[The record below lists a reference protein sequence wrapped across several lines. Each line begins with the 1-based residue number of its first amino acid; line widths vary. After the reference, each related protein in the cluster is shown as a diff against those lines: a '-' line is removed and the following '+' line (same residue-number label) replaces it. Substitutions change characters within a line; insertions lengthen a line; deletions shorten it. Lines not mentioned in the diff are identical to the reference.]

1 MSSESEVLLSV
12 ALDLVV
18 ICSFP
23 GRFQSV
29 LALLQTFPAD
39 FPAPVVLLQYPS
51 LSQGEP
57 AISSASCQEWERCLP
72 NATSLTVEMVWGE
85 CQLSPRTL
93 YVTPAHS
100 SVTFR
105 QGVILVQEDV
115 TPDTHTRSEAFL
127 ASAACTY
134 RERLVLVL
142 FPATGSDGV
151 AEMIAVKRAGGTVV
165 LPEQNLS
172 ESLKQ
177 LGVPPA
183 AVDLTADLPQI
194 GPLLHSFLLTRE
206 QAEVE
211 ASVKEEINNV
221 LAFLCLHSSLVPSQ
235 LPFSVLLQQI
245 GWRMMRTRQM
255 ALDTYTKYLHAQ
267 PAEARALV
275 SAILSPSPCSFPEAA
290 FFTMLKQQILPAVI
304 EEARTHDW
312 TLRFWSAGCHTGQEP
327 YALAMVLADLLG
339 PDLGKFKVK
348 IFATDD
354 HCAALAFA
362 REGCYDAKML
372 SDLPEDY
379 AARYFEPSKRGY
391 RVVKAIRELIIF
403 GTHDLE
409 RDVPFSHL
417 NALLCCHLLAGFPP
431 EQHHMFLSRF
441 AFALAPRKGYL
452 LLGQEGRVHP
462 SSLLFERVSPQEP
475 LYRCLH
481 RGEII
486 HCHHKQESQP
496 DRVSPEQTI
505 QSLLTD
511 QLPSSPFSGFP
522 LFASLS
528 SSDMV
533 VGSAPFGVVVLDHS
547 YCMLSWNRAAEQML
561 SISLMRAGQDFFHTV
576 RGLPYAQVRTSIDT
590 IFAEGGSLTVSPVEL
605 AFSAGGNGRIL
616 ALTVT
621 LLPAEVGGILH
632 VVLYFNDISEQTLLE
647 QAHLKQA
654 QIVEELM
661 STNTDLTAKN
671 AQLVNTNQQLREAS
685 RAVLTAYE
693 QLQEQ
698 LVEEQL
704 TTEELMTVQEELQI
718 TLEEG
723 EQIREEL
730 NQQCAEYSK
739 QLAELQVIMNQ
750 PVRQASPFMT
760 PKRYENDLNLV

>member
-1 MSSESEVLLSV
+1 MSSESETLLSV
-12 ALDLVV
+12 APNLVV

-29 LALLQTFPAD
+29 LTLLQTFPAD

-51 LSQGEP
+51 LSQGES
-57 AISSASCQEWERCLP
+57 ALSSASCQEWESCLP
-72 NATSLTVEMVWGE
+72 DATSLTVEMVWGE

-93 YVTPAHS
+93 YVTPAHG
-100 SVTFR
+100 SVTLR
-105 QGVILVQEDV
+105 RGVILVEEEV
-115 TPDTHTRSEAFL
+115 TPDAHTRSEAL
-127 ASAACTY
+127 LSSAACAY
-134 RERLVLVL
+134 QERLVLVL

-151 AEMIAVKRAGGTVV
+151 AEVVAVKRAGGTVV
-165 LPEQNLS
+165 LPEQNLF
-172 ESLKQ
+172 ESLRR

-183 AVDLTADLPQI
+183 AVDLTADLSQI

-206 QAEVE
+206 QVEVE
-211 ASVKEEINNV
+211 ASVKEEIDNV
-221 LAFLCLHSSLVPSQ
+221 LAFLCLHSSLIPSQ

-245 GWRMMRTRQM
+245 GWHMMRTRQM
-255 ALDTYTKYLHAQ
+255 ALGVYTRYLHEQ
-267 PAEARALV
+267 PAEARVLV
-275 SAILSPSPCSFPEAA
+275 SAILSPRPCCFPEAA
-290 FFTMLKQQILPAVI
+290 FFAMLKQQILPAVI
-304 EEARTHDW
+304 EEARTRDW
-312 TLRFWSAGCHTGQEP
+312 TLRFWSAGCYMGQEP
-327 YALAMVLADLLG
+327 YALAMVLTDLLG
-339 PDLGKFKVK
+339 PDLERFKVK

-354 HCAALAFA
+354 HYAALAFA

-379 AARYFEPSKRGY
+379 AVRFFEPSKRGY
-391 RVVKAIRELIIF
+391 RVVRAIRELIIF

-409 RDVPFSHL
+409 RDLPFSNL
-417 NALLCCHLLAGFPP
+417 NVLLCRHLLASFPP
-431 EQHHMFLSRF
+431 EQYNMLLSRF

-462 SSLLFERVSPQEP
+462 SSSFFERVSPQEP

-486 HCHHKQESQP
+486 HCHHGQESQP
-496 DRVSPEQTI
+496 ARVLPEQTI

-511 QLPSSPFSGFP
+511 QLPPPSSSGFP

-528 SSDMV
+528 FSDMV
-533 VGSAPFGVVVLDHS
+533 VGSAPFGVVVVDCS

-561 SISLMRAGQDFFHTV
+561 SISLMRTGQDFFHTV

-590 IFAEGGSLTVSPVEL
+590 IFAEGGSLTVSPVDL

-621 LLPAEVGGILH
+621 LLPAEVDAILR
-632 VVLYFNDISEQTLLE
+632 VVLYFKDISEQTLLE

-654 QIVEELM
+654 QILEELI
-661 STNTDLTAKN
+661 STNTDLAAEN

-685 RAVLTAYE
+685 RAMLTAYE
-693 QLQEQ
+693 QLQER

-704 TTEELMTVQEELQI
+704 TTEDLMTVQEELQI
-718 TLEEG
+718 TLEEE
-723 EQIREEL
+723 EQTCEEL

-739 QLAELQVIMNQ
+739 QLAELRVIMNQ
-750 PVRQASPFMT
+750 QVRQEALAVYNT
-760 PKRYENDLNLV
+760 EEA